1 MISLLD
7 PLREFTFISVLFRL
21 VLAVI
26 LGSFIGFE
34 REKRHLPAGLR
45 TYILVCIGATLA
57 MILSQYEYFFIKEAI
72 SSGLADNS
80 VKIDVSRFAA
90 QIINGIGFLAA
101 GTIIIS
107 AKQEVK
113 GITTAAGLWASACM
127 GLSLGAGFYE
137 CVFFGFITVLISNKF
152 LAIISKYFVQNS
164 CNMNIYLEFN
174 AVEEIRVILNYIK
187 SKGIKVYDMYLE
199 KGNIKSG
206 QRPNAV
212 ILMKLQNKTNHNLVI
227 SDISSL
233 DCINLIDEI

>member
-45 TYILVCIGATLA
+45 TYILVCIGATLT
-57 MILSQYEYFFIKEAI
+57 MILAQYEYFFIKESI
-72 SSGLADNS
+72 SSGLIDSS
-80 VKIDVSRFAA
+80 VKIDISRFGA

-137 CVFFGFITVLISNKF
+137 CVIFGFFTVLISNKF

-187 SKGIKVYDMYLE
+187 SKGIKVYDMDLE
-199 KGNIKSG
+199 KGDIKSG

-212 ILMKLQNKTNHNLVI
+212 ILMKLKNNTNHNLI
-227 SDISSL
+227 IADISSL

>member
-45 TYILVCIGATLA
+45 TYILVCIGATLT
-57 MILSQYEYFFIKEAI
+57 MILAQYEYFFIKESI
-72 SSGLADNS
+72 SSGLIDSS
-80 VKIDVSRFAA
+80 VKIDISRFGA

-137 CVFFGFITVLISNKF
+137 CVIFGFFTVLISNKF

-187 SKGIKVYDMYLE
+187 SKGIKVYDMDLE
-199 KGNIKSG
+199 KGDIKSG

-212 ILMKLQNKTNHNLVI
+212 ILMKLKNKTNHNLI
-227 SDISSL
+227 MADISSL